1 MTTLPDLEPAARE
14 TLHDE
19 LKRLI
24 GEYEDDDSG
33 EATKAEAW
41 NLIADFVVENS
52 KAVLSALA
60 ARSTVPEAGKAVD
73 EISKRLKWI
82 SEARWS
88 EDADLDSICTYADQA
103 LLYVGALA
111 SAPAPSGAEET
122 RVTES
127 CGCVFRDLNVPCR
140 DPLCKICHD
149 LPQAVPA
156 EDVAGLVER
165 LNEKHAAWQK
175 LCDRW
180 IAKGKADGMDIED
193 DFTALRKTTEGEAA
207 DALARIAE
215 ERNAYIKAC
224 DDYERDLKRSEA
236 EATSLRSIIGE
247 CAKALG
253 NGAYIAPTCTV
264 EFMGN
269 LPEEIRLLVADLRRK
284 LEERERIGKMMANAI
299 YNVHQRGLLVNADDM
314 DSLKECQEAW
324 DRTLSG
330 ASE

>member
-1 MTTLPDLEPAARE
+1 M
-14 TLHDE
+14 
-19 LKRLI
+19 
-24 GEYEDDDSG
+24 SG
-33 EATKAEAW
+33 
-41 NLIADFVVENS
+41 ADQ
-52 KAVLSALA
+52 LA
-60 ARSTVPEAGKAVD
+60 SVPEAVAWRVRVNENGRVWYIYT
-73 EISKRLKWI
+73 ERLPYTPDDHIKVL
-82 SEARWS
+82 SEP
-88 EDADLDSICTYADQA
+88 EPLYA
-103 LLYVGALA
+103 
-111 SAPAPSGAEET
+111 T
-122 RVTES
+122 
-127 CGCVFRDLNVPCR
+127 
-140 DPLCKICHD
+140 
-149 LPQAVPA
+149 PQAVPA
-156 EDVAGLVER
+156 GDVEEIIDR
-165 LNEKHAAWQK
+165 LNEKHATWQK